1 MKLKN
6 KSGIT
11 YIVAFFML
19 FQLFSSCEKDD
30 ICLEPTTPKLNI
42 RFYDTNQTTDV
53 KAVEH
58 FSLTALPG
66 QQIVIQD
73 ENTDSISIAL
83 NVNENS
89 SKFIFINN
97 NNTDTVVFQ
106 YEREFV
112 FVSKSCG
119 YKCIFKNLQ
128 ANVITDPDNWIK
140 NKEILNSEITV
151 DTVAHVKIYH

>member
-1 MKLKN
+1 MKIKIRY
-6 KSGIT
+6 GIT
-11 YIVAFFML
+11 YVVAL
-19 FQLFSSCEKDD
+19 ILLLFSSCEKDD
-30 ICLEPTTPKLNI
+30 ICLEPTTRKLVI
-42 RFYDTNQTTDV
+42 RFYDATQTADI

-66 QQIVIQD
+66 QQKPI
-73 ENTDSISIAL
+73 ENKNTDSISIAL

-89 SKFIFINN
+89 STFIFTNDTN
-97 NNTDTVVFQ
+97 ADTVVFQ
-106 YEREFV
+106 YERKFV

-119 YKCIFKNLQ
+119 YKCIFQNLQ